1 MTKALKLNPIQPE
14 VEDYSPKLEVVQDR
28 ENSYDSQLENE
39 FKLKSEFFE
48 KNVDVDHSFLQ
59 DQKEDYTQ
67 VKIYREGGIDIIDPR
82 ALKEFIATHKGINQV
97 VIEKISLNEATR
109 VSLLFE
115 PLENGEEMSTLLED
129 QIRPHFV
136 EQSST
141 EELSTDKSFSLDE
154 LETLVNQDF
163 FGRPVVESIEE
174 ESDILPKSKL
184 NFDFPAEETS
194 EKLFTPRL
202 VEDCDTGREAQGDK
216 EDKETTSSGLNLK
229 LKDAGATRE
238 SKQLNY
244 EKHTLT
250 RKKNKSGNAFYY
262 RAKDHM
268 ELYKVG
274 SSYLKDFNSGLKSFS
289 FASCGLDLQREK
301 SVLGITSFFNYHED
315 INICVVTRDVAN
327 SFYSAIAENLSVK
340 AREIFDEDLTYDVH
354 HAGGFDLVELSELKK
369 VERKL
374 RNYDFEHFLDH
385 LLDSYDLILWD
396 LPALEVLDSNKELY
410 FPIIRSL
417 DNVSFIVGKNKSKVS
432 EINSMVSYFKRYQIQ
447 IKGLL
452 FSEESPKGGA
462 K

>member
-1 MTKALKLNPIQPE
+1 MTKALKKNTFSQEAQPSKKVE
-14 VEDYSPKLEVVQDR
+14 VLSSNEDHYT
-28 ENSYDSQLENE
+28 SQFESE

-48 KNVDVDHSFLQ
+48 KNVNVDQTFL
-59 DQKEDYTQ
+59 DSSTEDFTQ
-67 VKIYREGGIDIIDPR
+67 VKIYRETGIDIIDPR
-82 ALKEFIATHKGINQV
+82 SLKEFIATHKGINQV

-115 PLENGEEMSTLLED
+115 PFENGQELNSLLED
-129 QIRPHFV
+129 QVQAHLLHGNP
-136 EQSST
+136 S
-141 EELSTDKSFSLDE
+141 ELDSVAPEKCFSLDE

-163 FGRPVVESIEE
+163 FGLAPTEDHKVQDNDS
-174 ESDILPKSKL
+174 SSKAKL
-184 NFDFPAEETS
+184 NFSFPGPE
-194 EKLFTPRL
+194 
-202 VEDCDTGREAQGDK
+202 VEDSKVLANSEEVISKVDSDSESK
-216 EDKETTSSGLNLK
+216 GLNLK
-229 LKDAGATRE
+229 LKSEPQTSAK
-238 SKQLNY
+238 KQLNY

-250 RKKNKSGNAFYY
+250 RNKKSAKSGNSFYY

-274 SSYLKDFNSGLKSFS
+274 SSFLKDFNSGLKSFS

-315 INICVVTRDVAN
+315 INICVVTKEVLG
-327 SFYSAIAENLSVK
+327 SFYSAIAEKLSVK
-340 AREIFDEDLTYDVH
+340 TKEVFDEDLSYDVH
-354 HAGGFDLVELSELKK
+354 SAGGFDIIELSELKK

-374 RNYDFEHFLDH
+374 RNYDFEYFLDH

-396 LPALEVLDSNKELY
+396 LPDLDVLDSNKELY

-432 EINSMVSYFKRYQIQ
+432 EINSMISYFKRYQIQ

-452 FSEESPKGGA
+452 FSEETPTRSVK
-462 K
+462 